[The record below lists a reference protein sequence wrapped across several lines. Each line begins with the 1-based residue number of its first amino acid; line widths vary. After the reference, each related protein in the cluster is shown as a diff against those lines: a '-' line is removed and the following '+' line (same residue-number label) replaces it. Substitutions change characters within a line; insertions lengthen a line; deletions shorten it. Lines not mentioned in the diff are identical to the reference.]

1 MAITINS
8 KFVKFNYVKYRTV
21 EGRLQPYVREDIAE
35 ILTAIVNYGS
45 IAFIYGYD
53 NNLLWPD
60 GNATEY
66 IPDDPQILGGNVI
79 FTQGKWFGT
88 SKASLEDALRDSK
101 IIENLETDLNIGHPA
116 KPAVGEP
123 GQEGYIPPV
132 KATGIFA
139 EIDNLRFFNRI
150 GVPVEGTND
159 TYVMGA
165 VKPGAT
171 LTIKGEGS
179 TKVTA
184 DADTGTV
191 TISSEAGDT
200 TRKNDIIIAG
210 GPLANNVTEG
220 GDTWPTGWKDD
231 AGNKIIPKDESLEE
245 ILKALF
251 LQEKYG
257 TLSDPVYAWNPAL
270 SNTPVVDIKEN
281 TTSVKGKHVPVGTE
295 VSVSFSPS
303 GEAIINQ
310 AATATVSGATYG
322 YSLGGTTINNGTSY
336 IANAADQ
343 SVTGTLAITSATFQ
357 EDIDVKSQQA
367 EAKYKVKEG
376 DNTLSVTQGG
386 LTVTPGTFAD
396 VTVCNVSNTKIINK
410 QDFKTI
416 NQTGFEAATS
426 VYAGGSKTLSN
437 DISVIVTGYYP
448 IYYGW
453 LTDTSDIIT
462 SDYITTN
469 FVNTLKARLGK
480 TPNANVPT
488 TTTTG
493 AGNSSFI
500 LALPVDLGYT
510 SIVVKNATNEAP
522 AGTPHYVDINNVVEE
537 KQYRVF
543 YIANSTPTTGDATFK
558 IELKNKINISDI

>member
-21 EGRLQPYVREDIAE
+21 EGKDGPQPYVREDIAE
-35 ILTAIVNYGS
+35 ILDAIVNYGS

-53 NNLLWPD
+53 NTLPWPD

-79 FTQGKWFGT
+79 FAQGKWFGT
-88 SKASLEDALRDSK
+88 SKASLEDALGDSN
-101 IIENLETDLNIGHPA
+101 IIEKLETVLNIGHPA

-123 GQEGYIPPV
+123 GQPGYVPAV
-132 KATGIFA
+132 DATGIFA
-139 EIDNLRFFNRI
+139 EIDNLRFFNQI
-150 GVPVEGTND
+150 AVPVEGTD
-159 TYVMGA
+159 TQYVMGA
-165 VKPGAT
+165 AKPGAT

-184 DADTGTV
+184 DAGTI

-200 TRKNDIIIAG
+200 TTKNNIIIAG
-210 GPLANNVTEG
+210 GPLANNVTETD
-220 GDTWPTGWKDD
+220 DTWPTDWKDD
-231 AGNKIIPKDESLEE
+231 AGNKIIPKNKSLEE

-257 TLSDPVYAWNPAL
+257 TLTDPVYAWDPAL
-270 SNTPVVDIKEN
+270 SNKPSVDIKKDD
-281 TTSVKGKHVPVGTE
+281 TSVIGALVPVGTE
-295 VSVSFSPS
+295 VTVTFAIHE
-303 GEAIINQ
+303 GETNQ
-310 AATATVSGATYG
+310 ATATVSGATYG
-322 YSLGGTTINNGTSY
+322 YSLDSTTIEDGTSY
-336 IANAADQ
+336 TANATGQDVA
-343 SVTGTLAITSATFQ
+343 GTLEIESATFKGV
-357 EDIDVKSQQA
+357 DVKSQGA
-367 EAKYKVKEG
+367 GTKYKVEEG
-376 DNTLSVTQGG
+376 DNTLSVKQSGRTA
-386 LTVTPGTFAD
+386 TPGSFAD
-396 VTVCNVSNTKIINK
+396 ATVYNVSNTKTINT

-416 NQTGFEAATS
+416 NQDGFTS
-426 VYAGGSKTLSN
+426 SGAYAGGSKALSN
-437 DISVIVTGYYP
+437 SISVKVTGYYP

-453 LTDTSDIIT
+453 LTDTSDTIT
-462 SDYITTN
+462 SDYITTD
-469 FVNTLKARLGK
+469 FVRTLKARLDK

-493 AGNSSFI
+493 PGNSSFI

-522 AGTPHYVDINNVVEE
+522 AGTPHYVDVDSVVET

-558 IELKNKINISDI
+558 IELKK

>member
-21 EGRLQPYVREDIAE
+21 EGQDGPQPYVREDIAE
-35 ILTAIVNYGS
+35 ILDAIVNYGS

-53 NNLLWPD
+53 NTLPWPD

-66 IPDDPQILGGNVI
+66 MPDDPQILGGNVI
-79 FTQGKWFGT
+79 FAQGKWFGT
-88 SKASLEDALRDSK
+88 SKASLEDALGDSK
-101 IIENLETDLNIGHPA
+101 IIEKLERVLNIGHPA

-123 GQEGYIPPV
+123 GQDGYVPAV
-132 KATGIFA
+132 DATGIFA
-139 EIDNLRFFNRI
+139 EIDNLRFFNQI
-150 GVPVEGTND
+150 AVPVDGTSQ
-159 TYVMGA
+159 YVMGA
-165 VKPGAT
+165 TKPGAT

-184 DADTGTV
+184 NADTGTV
-191 TISSEAGDT
+191 TISSEAGET
-200 TRKNDIIIAG
+200 ATKNDIIIAG
-210 GPLANNVTEG
+210 GPLANNVTED
-220 GDTWPTGWKDD
+220 GDTWPTDWKDD
-231 AGNKIIPKDESLEE
+231 AGNKIIPKNKSLED
-245 ILKALF
+245 ILKVLF

-257 TLSDPVYAWNPAL
+257 TLTDPVYAWDPTI
-270 SNTPVVDIKEN
+270 STTPTVDIKEN
-281 TTSVKGKHVPVGTE
+281 TTSVIDALVPVGTE

-303 GEAIINQ
+303 GEAINQ
-310 AATATVSGATYG
+310 ATATVSGATYG
-322 YSLGGTTINNGTSY
+322 YSLNGTTIENGTSY
-336 IANAADQ
+336 GATATGQ
-343 SVTGTLAITSATFQ
+343 SVDGTLAIASATFQ
-357 EDIDVKSQQA
+357 GVDVKSQA
-367 EAKYKVKEG
+367 TGAKYTVKEG
-376 DNTLSVTQGG
+376 DNTLSVTQSG

-396 VTVCNVSNTKIINK
+396 ATVYNVSNTRTISRDNP
-410 QDFKTI
+410 KTI
-416 NQTGFEAATS
+416 NQDGFTHSAA
-426 VYAGGSKTLSN
+426 YAVSKALSN
-437 DISVIVTGYYP
+437 DISVKVTGYYP

-453 LTDTSDIIT
+453 LTDTSNTIT
-462 SDYITTN
+462 SEYITAN
-469 FVNTLKARLGK
+469 FVKTLKARLDK

-522 AGTPHYVDINNVVEE
+522 AGTPHYVDVNSVVET

-558 IELKNKINISDI
+558 IELKK